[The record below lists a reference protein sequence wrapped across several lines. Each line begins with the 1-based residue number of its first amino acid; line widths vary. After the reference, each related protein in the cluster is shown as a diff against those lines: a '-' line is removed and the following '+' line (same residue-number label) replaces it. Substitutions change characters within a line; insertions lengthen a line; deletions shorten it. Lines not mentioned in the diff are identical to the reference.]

1 MKRRVWSRRVAAG
14 HRVSAER
21 HQRSAHSGRWQQH
34 MRPKGERRLLP
45 AFGQSCN
52 NPRVGDGSESH
63 DSLIKQPKMM
73 KGDSGRS
80 ISDEMRSLPSRG
92 GFQEPDQLFGKS

>member
-21 HQRSAHSGRWQQH
+21 HQRSAHSGRWQQL

-45 AFGQSCN
+45 KVAII
-52 NPRVGDGSESH
+52 PELEMAVRVM
-63 DSLIKQPKMM
+63 I
-73 KGDSGRS
+73 R
-80 ISDEMRSLPSRG
+80 
-92 GFQEPDQLFGKS
+92 